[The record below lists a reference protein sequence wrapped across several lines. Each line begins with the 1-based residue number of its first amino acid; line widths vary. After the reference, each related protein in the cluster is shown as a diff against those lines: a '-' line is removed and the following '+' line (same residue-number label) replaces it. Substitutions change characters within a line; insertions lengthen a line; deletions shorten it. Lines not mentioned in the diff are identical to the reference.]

1 MDSLSND
8 NYNGKALMVNSVH
21 DCFWFDMDKSVAE
34 EVIENTSKIMTSIPE
49 HYQEVY
55 GIDVPVMFRVDVEQ
69 GPNMK
74 DLH

>member
-1 MDSLSND
+1 
-8 NYNGKALMVNSVH
+8 
-21 DCFWFDMDKSVAE
+21 MDKSVSE
-34 EVIENTSKIMTSIPE
+34 QVIEDASEIMTSIPE
-49 HYQEVY
+49 HYQSVY